1 MRGRGW
7 GELVRPGTRA
17 GAWAE
22 QVAVPA
28 AQHSVA
34 PGAAVNGKAG
44 QHIRKVMLA
53 ARWMWAGC
61 APGFKITGTGFSRAA
76 ESEVWSSEIL
86 HYMQLQ
92 DSDAQLKT
100 KRFEDLGGGGE

>member
-1 MRGRGW
+1 M
-7 GELVRPGTRA
+7 
-17 GAWAE
+17 
-22 QVAVPA
+22 PA

-34 PGAAVNGKAG
+34 PGAAVNGEAG

-100 KRFEDLGGGGE
+100 KRFEDLGGGE